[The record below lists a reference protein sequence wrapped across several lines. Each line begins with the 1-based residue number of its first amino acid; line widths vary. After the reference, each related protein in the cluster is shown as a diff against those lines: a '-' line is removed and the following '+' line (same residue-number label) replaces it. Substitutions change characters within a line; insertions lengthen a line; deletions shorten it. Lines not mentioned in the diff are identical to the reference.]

1 MLSLL
6 PILVLAGSS
15 AAQRTTSF
23 PFNINDF
30 GTDKIGFYG
39 SVISLVNGHTAIAV
53 QADNG
58 TDPNAVGRFSTQ
70 TFTLGP
76 TYFEVAQDLSSPGSA
91 RERPGAPSNRTNP
104 DGTIDD
110 DTIVRSFCEWPASP
124 PDAVASCMVSWGPTV
139 ALGACNSVRRL
150 STYFTTLTHTYSGRL
165 SYSAGVETITRSLV
179 IGPNTHGFPDFCRD
193 SRLIASESGWSYS
206 LSLARASIATYQIII
221 TAGQEKLSA
230 TQGASASISGTTPTG
245 AAAGSGSTGAAMP
258 MKTAGPVVVG
268 LGAAAAIF
276 L

>member
-15 AAQRTTSF
+15 AAQLTTSF
-23 PFNINDF
+23 PFNKHDF

-58 TDPNAVGRFSTQ
+58 TDPDAVGRFSTQ

-76 TYFEVAQDLSSPGSA
+76 TYFEVAQDLNSSGSA

-104 DGTIDD
+104 DGSIDD
-110 DTIVRSFCEWPASP
+110 DTIVRSFCESPASP
-124 PDAVASCMVSWGPTV
+124 SDAAASCMASWGPSV

-150 STYFTTLTHTYSGRL
+150 STYFTTYTHTYSGRL

-179 IGPNTHGFPDFCRD
+179 VGPNTRGFPDFCMD
-193 SRLIASESGWSYS
+193 SRLIASQSGWSYS
-206 LSLARASIATYQIII
+206 LNLDRKSIGTYQIVI
-221 TAGQEKLSA
+221 TAGQEKLTA
-230 TQGASASISGTTPTG
+230 TQGASASSSGATPTG
-245 AAAGSGSTGAAMP
+245 GGAESGSTGAAMP
-258 MKTAGPVVVG
+258 MKTAGPMVVG
-268 LGAAAAIF
+268 LGAAMAVF